1 MKALVSLFLALT
13 LLGCATS
20 PVTVPVQD
28 QFRSQV
34 QPLVPKD
41 KALVYFYY
49 FPKEERHF
57 FTTTNWSSPVAV
69 LEGGEN
75 GIEIAVLGCTQIT
88 FSVHPC
94 GSYTWI
100 ELKPGI
106 YTLTAMFDDHRGT
119 GHPAPFTFAAG
130 HTYYYEI
137 VQAPA
142 AYSQDLF
149 INFYGHTVPDK
160 ILGMKY
166 CYAWHCAK
174 DNAYTH
180 Y

>member
-13 LLGCATS
+13 LVGCATP
-20 PVTVPVQD
+20 PVTVPVQN

-34 QPLVPKD
+34 QPVVPQD

-49 FPKEERHF
+49 SPKEERHF
-57 FTTTNWSSPVAV
+57 FTTTNWSTPVAV

-75 GIEIAVLGCTQIT
+75 GIEIAVVGCTQIT

-119 GHPAPFTFAAG
+119 GHPAPFTLASG
-130 HTYYYEI
+130 LTYYYEI

-149 INFYGHTVPDK
+149 INFYGHTMPDK
-160 ILGMKY
+160 ILDMKY
-166 CYAWHCAK
+166 CYAWRCAK
-174 DNAYTH
+174 DNVYTH